1 MHLNMR
7 VRKGETALM
16 PMHVLVKP
24 FSVIAGLHT
33 PPPPLICQRSPFLHV
48 DKLLDGVSF
57 LSVARLLLITIPPRG
72 HGDVPVKIS
81 V

>member
-1 MHLNMR
+1 MHLNIR
-7 VRKGETALM
+7 VCMGETALV

-24 FSVIAGLHT
+24 SSVIAGLHT
-33 PPPPLICQRSPFLHV
+33 PPPLIHRRSPFLHV
-48 DKLLDGVSF
+48 DTLLDGVSF
-57 LSVARLLLITIPPRG
+57 LSVARLLLITIPPQG